1 MALFFFVPVDLAFFL
16 LFKKPFAIK
25 SSQISPSVLSVM
37 KKLFLYCLVGAN
49 CDHHNRSYPSWPPTQ
64 AFLGE
69 LVFHGLPTT
78 PAWEAKDAK
87 PQHDFARSMF
97 FNSAEINVN
106 KIDAT

>member
-25 SSQISPSVLSVM
+25 SSQISPSELSVM

-49 CDHHNRSYPSWPPTQ
+49 CDHHNRSYPPTQ

-69 LVFHGLPTT
+69 LVFHPS
-78 PAWEAKDAK
+78 
-87 PQHDFARSMF
+87 PQRLRGRLKTLNRSMF